1 MPRVPK
7 KLTELDGFLHL
18 DDRVLIYRTTQV
30 TEDVTYAAGDAGSED
45 RIFRHTLNSYYFKY
59 NDIEFT
65 PPGRLVSNNF
75 DSIANDLLRYI
86 EMLANVP
93 LGAKIIP
100 VDELPKYKGKLL
112 AGWLLDSKCITY
124 GFLNSTTQYSMPGLS
139 LGCVWEI
146 PQNTMKE
153 LTTYE

>member
-1 MPRVPK
+1 MTRVPK
-7 KLTELDGFLHL
+7 TLTGLDGEIHL

-30 TEDVTYAAGDAGSED
+30 TEEVSYIEGKS
-45 RIFRHTLNSYYFKY
+45 FRHTLNSYYFKY

-65 PPGRLVSNNF
+65 PPGRLISNNF
-75 DSIANDLLRYI
+75 DSIANDLLQYI

-100 VDELPKYKGKLL
+100 VEELSKYEGKLL
-112 AGWLLDSKCITY
+112 AGWLLDSKYTQY
-124 GFLNSTTQYSMPGLS
+124 GFLNSTTQYSFYGFS

-146 PQNTMKE
+146 PQDIMKE
-153 LTTYE
+153 LTTYDH

>member
-30 TEDVTYAAGDAGSED
+30 TEDVVYADYAED
-45 RIFRHTLNSYYFKY
+45 RTFRHTLNSYYFKY

-75 DSIANDLLRYI
+75 ECIASDLLRYI

-100 VDELPKYKGKLL
+100 VEELSKYKGKLL

-124 GFLNSTTQYSMPGLS
+124 GFLNSSTQYSFRGYS

-146 PQNTMKE
+146 PQDIMKE

>member
-30 TEDVTYAAGDAGSED
+30 TEEVSYVEGRSFA
-45 RIFRHTLNSYYFKY
+45 HTLNSYYFKY

-65 PPGRLVSNNF
+65 PPGRLISNNF
-75 DSIANDLLRYI
+75 DSIANDLLQYI

-100 VDELPKYKGKLL
+100 VEELPKYEGKLL
-112 AGWLLDSKCITY
+112 AGWLLDSKCTKY
-124 GFLNSTTQYSMPGLS
+124 GFLNSTTQYSFSGYS

-146 PQNTMKE
+146 PQDIMKE
-153 LTTYE
+153 LTTYVH

>member
-1 MPRVPK
+1 MVRIPK
-7 KLTELDGFLHL
+7 KLTELDGEIHL

-30 TEDVTYAAGDAGSED
+30 TEDVEYDENRS
-45 RIFRHTLNSYYFKY
+45 FRHTLNSYYFKY
-59 NDIEFT
+59 NDIEFI
-65 PPGRLVSNNF
+65 PCGRLVSNNF

-93 LGAKIIP
+93 LGVKIIP
-100 VDELPKYKGKLL
+100 VEELPKYQGKLL
-112 AGWLLDSKCITY
+112 AGWLLDSKYIEY
-124 GFLNSTTQYSMPGLS
+124 GFLNSSTQYSFSGYS

-146 PQNTMKE
+146 PQDIMKE

>member
-1 MPRVPK
+1 MSRVPK

-18 DDRVLIYRTTQV
+18 DDRVLIYRTTQG
-30 TEDVTYAAGDAGSED
+30 TEDVTYAAGAAGAED
-45 RIFRHTLNSYYFKY
+45 RTFRHTLNSYYFKY

-93 LGAKIIP
+93 LGAKIISQE
-100 VDELPKYKGKLL
+100 DLHKYRGKLV
-112 AGWLLDSKCITY
+112 AGWLLDSKVTKY
-124 GFLNSTTQYSMPGLS
+124 GFLNSNEQYSMPGLS

-146 PQNTMKE
+146 PQDTMRE

>member
-18 DDRVLIYRTTQV
+18 DDRVLIYRTTQS
-30 TEDVTYAAGDAGSED
+30 TEDVVYAAGDAGSED
-45 RIFRHTLNSYYFKY
+45 MVFRHTLNSYYFKY

-75 DSIANDLLRYI
+75 EGIANDLLRYI

-112 AGWLLDSKCITY
+112 AGWLLDSKCTKY
-124 GFLNSTTQYSMPGLS
+124 GFLNSSTQYSFRGYS

-146 PQNTMKE
+146 PQDIMKE

>member
-1 MPRVPK
+1 MVRVPK
-7 KLTELDGFLHL
+7 KLTELDGLIHL

-30 TEDVTYAAGDAGSED
+30 TEEVSYIEGRSFT
-45 RIFRHTLNSYYFKY
+45 HTLNSYYFMY

-65 PPGRLVSNNF
+65 PPGRLISNNF
-75 DSIANDLLRYI
+75 DSIANDLLQYI

-100 VDELPKYKGKLL
+100 VEELPKYKGKLL
-112 AGWLLDSKCITY
+112 AGWLLDSKCVKY
-124 GFLNSTTQYSMPGLS
+124 GFLNSTTQYSFDGYS

-146 PQNTMKE
+146 PQDIMKE

>member
-18 DDRVLIYRTTQV
+18 DDRVLIYRTTQT
-30 TEDVTYAAGDAGSED
+30 TEDVVYADYDED

-75 DSIANDLLRYI
+75 DSVANDLLRYI

-124 GFLNSTTQYSMPGLS
+124 GFLNSTTQYSFRGYS

-146 PQNTMKE
+146 PQDIMKE
-153 LTTYE
+153 LTIYE